1 MATPKSKLHFEQISI
16 AAAKK
21 TVEEYTRATLLKD
34 DAAEKVMPR
43 DERLVVRQVRR
54 NSR

>member
-16 AAAKK
+16 DTARKQ
-21 TVEEYTRATLLKD
+21 VEEYTRATLLKD
-34 DAAEKVMPR
+34 EAAEKLLPR
-43 DERLVVRQVRR
+43 DERLAVRQARR